1 MLRTKVVS
9 LRLSCQFSVNL
20 QELKLNSAMKLN
32 KKVKIAI
39 IAVIVLILG
48 FFIFSKI
55 KSNQSNKVTYKTSTA
70 EKGTLIT
77 TISASGTITSGSTTY
92 ITTGAMGTVK
102 KLYVKNGD
110 TVKKGQKLAEV
121 TLTDKAAQTQTTAYN
136 NYLNALENVKVAQA
150 NRTAADL
157 QMWKDRQAVLDAQ
170 TEYDS
175 MIAGAWNNKT
185 NKEYTYNEKAI
196 VTKTLEL
203 TKQTFTA
210 DELKYNNSTADISLA
225 KSKLEAALSSYQ
237 QVSSTVYA
245 PAAGVLS
252 NLILAEGVVITD
264 SSSSSITVS
273 SGTDSTTNS
282 QSVSAQK
289 VGAIKDPK
297 GQYQATLSLTEVD
310 VTKIKSGQKVTL
322 TMDAFP
328 DNTLTGTVLAV
339 NTSGSVNSN
348 VTSYSVSVLLDN
360 TDLDIYTNMAVSAT
374 IIISAKDEV
383 IMVPSTSIKTTN
395 GVSTVSILKDKIA
408 TKVTV
413 ETGDSN
419 DTQTEIKSG
428 ISEGDVVIT
437 STSTGSSTKTTTTTS
452 SSTSLFGAGGGGGM
466 GGGPG
471 F

>member
-1 MLRTKVVS
+1 
-9 LRLSCQFSVNL
+9 
-20 QELKLNSAMKLN
+20 MKLN
-32 KKVKIAI
+32 KRVKIAV
-39 IAVIVLILG
+39 IAAVVLILG
-48 FFIFSKI
+48 FFIFNKI
-55 KSNQSNKVTYKTSTA
+55 KSDQSSKVTYKTSVA

-92 ITTGAMGTVK
+92 ITTGAMGTVNK
-102 KLYVKNGD
+102 VYVKNGD
-110 TVKKGQKLAEV
+110 TVKKGQKLAEI
-121 TLTDKAAQTQTTAYN
+121 TLTDKSSETQTTAYN
-136 NYLNALENVKVAQA
+136 NYLNALENVKVSQA
-150 NRTAADL
+150 ARTAADL

-196 VTKTLEL
+196 VTKSLEL
-203 TKQTFTA
+203 AKQNFTA
-210 DELKYNNSTADISLA
+210 DELKYNNSSSDISLA
-225 KSKLEAALSSYQ
+225 NAKLEAALRSYQ

-245 PAAGVLS
+245 PASGVLS
-252 NLILAEGVVITD
+252 NLVLAQGVVLSD

-282 QSVSAQK
+282 QSVTAQK

-297 GQYQATLSLTEVD
+297 GQYQATLNLTEVD
-310 VTKIKSGQKVTL
+310 ITKIKSGQKVTL

-383 IMVPSTSIKTTN
+383 IIVPSTAVKTAN
-395 GVSTVSILKDKIA
+395 GISTVSVFKDKVA

-413 ETGDSN
+413 EIGDNS

-428 ISEGDVVIT
+428 INEGDVIIT
-437 STSTGSSTKTTTTTS
+437 STSSSSTTKTS
-452 SSTSLFGAGGGGGM
+452 SSGSSSLFGVGGGM

>member
-1 MLRTKVVS
+1 
-9 LRLSCQFSVNL
+9 
-20 QELKLNSAMKLN
+20 MKIN
-32 KKVKIAI
+32 KRVKIALI
-39 IAVIVLILG
+39 LTGVLILG
-48 FFIFSKI
+48 ILVFNKI
-55 KSNQSNKVTYKTSTA
+55 KSVQSSKVTYKTSAA

-92 ITTGAMGTVK
+92 ITTGAMGTVNK
-102 KLYVKNGD
+102 VFVKNGD
-110 TVKKGQKLAEV
+110 TVKKGQKLAEII
-121 TLTDKAAQTQTTAYN
+121 LTDKSSETQTTAYN
-136 NYLNALENVKVAQA
+136 NYLNALENVKMAQA
-150 NRTAADL
+150 SRTAADL
-157 QMWKDRQAVLDAQ
+157 QMWKDRQTVLDAQ

-175 MIAGAWNNKT
+175 MTAGAWNNKT

-203 TKQTFTA
+203 AKETFSA
-210 DELKYNNSTADISLA
+210 DELKYNNSATDISLA
-225 KSKLEAALSSYQ
+225 NAKLEAALRSYQ
-237 QVSSTVYA
+237 QVSSTVFA
-245 PAAGVLS
+245 PASGVLS
-252 NLILAEGVVITD
+252 NLVLAEGVVLAD
-264 SSSSSITVS
+264 SSSTPITVS

-282 QSVSAQK
+282 QSVTAQK

-297 GQYQATLSLTEVD
+297 GQYQATLNLTEVD

-360 TDLDIYTNMAVSAT
+360 TDLDIYTNMAVSAA
-374 IIISAKDEV
+374 IIISAKDDV
-383 IMVPSTSIKTTN
+383 VMVPSTAVKTVN
-395 GVSTVSILKDKIA
+395 GVSTVSILQDKA
-408 TKVTV
+408 VTKVAV

-428 ISEGDVVIT
+428 INEGDVVVT
-437 STSTGSSTKTTTTTS
+437 STSTASTIKT
-452 SSTSLFGAGGGGGM
+452 SSTSTSTTRTGSNSLFGGM

>member
-1 MLRTKVVS
+1 MI
-9 LRLSCQFSVNL
+9 
-20 QELKLNSAMKLN
+20 LN

-39 IAVIVLILG
+39 IAAVVLVLG
-48 FFIFSKI
+48 FFIFNKI
-55 KSNQSNKVTYKTSTA
+55 KSDQSSKVTYKTSSA
-70 EKGTLIT
+70 EKGTLMT

-92 ITTGAMGTVK
+92 ITTGAMGTVNK
-102 KLYVKNGD
+102 VYVKNGD
-110 TVKKGQKLAEV
+110 TVKKGQKLAEI
-121 TLTDKAAQTQTTAYN
+121 TLTDKSSETQTTAYN
-136 NYLNALENVKVAQA
+136 NYLNALENVKVAKA
-150 NRTAADL
+150 SRTAADL

-196 VTKTLEL
+196 VTKSLEL
-203 TKQTFTA
+203 AKENFTA
-210 DELKYNNSTADISLA
+210 DELKYNNSSSDISLTNA
-225 KSKLEAALSSYQ
+225 KLEAALRSYQ
-237 QVSSTVYA
+237 QVSSTVFA
-245 PAAGVLS
+245 PATGVLS
-252 NLILAEGVVITD
+252 NLVLAEGVVLSD
-264 SSSSSITVS
+264 SSTSSITVS

-282 QSVSAQK
+282 QSVTAQK

-297 GQYQATLSLTEVD
+297 GQYQATLNLTEVD

-339 NTSGSVNSN
+339 NTSGSVSSN

-374 IIISAKDEV
+374 IIISTKDEV
-383 IMVPSTSIKTTN
+383 IMVPSTAVKTLN
-395 GVSTVSILKDKIA
+395 GVTTVSVLKDKVA
-408 TKVTV
+408 TKITV

-428 ISEGDVVIT
+428 INEGDLVIT
-437 STSTGSSTKTTTTTS
+437 STTTGSTSKTTTTKTSS
-452 SSTSLFGAGGGGGM
+452 SSTSLFGSSGGM

>member
-1 MLRTKVVS
+1 MR
-9 LRLSCQFSVNL
+9 
-20 QELKLNSAMKLN
+20 LN
-32 KKVKIAI
+32 KRVKIAI
-39 IAVIVLILG
+39 VTAVVLILG
-48 FFIFSKI
+48 IFIFNKI
-55 KSNQSNKVTYKTSTA
+55 KVAQSNKVTYKTSVA
-70 EKGTLIT
+70 ERGTLIT

-92 ITTGAMGTVK
+92 ITTGAMGTVNK
-102 KLYVKNGD
+102 VYVKNGD
-110 TVKKGQKLAEV
+110 TVKKGQKLAEI
-121 TLTDKAAQTQTTAYN
+121 TLTDKSSETQTTAYN
-136 NYLNALENVKVAQA
+136 NYLNALESVKVAQA
-150 NRTAADL
+150 NRTSADL

-170 TEYDS
+170 TEYNS

-196 VTKTLEL
+196 VTKSLEL
-203 TKQTFTA
+203 AKQTFTA
-210 DELKYNNSTADISLA
+210 DELKYNNSSSDISLA
-225 KSKLEAALSSYQ
+225 NAKLEAALRSYQ

-245 PAAGVLS
+245 PTSGVLS
-252 NLILAEGVVITD
+252 NLVLAEGVVLTD
-264 SSSSSITVS
+264 SSTTSITVS

-310 VTKIKSGQKVTL
+310 VTKIKSGQKVSL

-374 IIISAKDEV
+374 IIISAKDDV
-383 IMVPSTSIKTTN
+383 IMVPTTAIKSAN
-395 GVSTVSILKDKIA
+395 GVSTVSILKDKVV

-413 ETGDSN
+413 EIGNNN

-437 STSTGSSTKTTTTTS
+437 STSTGSSIKTSTTKT
-452 SSTSLFGAGGGGGM
+452 SSTSLFGASGGM